1 MLEKPDTP
9 HLEPDIHGEHV
20 TTSQQKR
27 GTMLHA
33 ARQGPDPPADGIHA
47 SAANNVSVARSD
59 GKLHLLLAA
68 SGSVASIKLVQIING
83 LASHRN
89 LSIRLVL
96 TAAAE
101 HFLAGQSAEQPSLAE
116 VRRMPNVDGI
126 YTDAA
131 EWTRP
136 WTRGAPILHIEMR
149 RWADLMIVA
158 PLSANTMAKMV
169 AGICDTL
176 LLSIVRAW
184 DTDGSVDGVRK
195 KIVVCV
201 AMNTAMWRNPV
212 TARNLRTLEE
222 DWGGADGWVEVL
234 RPISKTLACNDTGDG
249 AMVGWEEIVAVAE
262 AKLGLTRPVMD

>member
-1 MLEKPDTP
+1 
-9 HLEPDIHGEHV
+9 
-20 TTSQQKR
+20 
-27 GTMLHA
+27 MLHA
-33 ARQGPDPPADGIHA
+33 VRQGPDSQADGIHA
-47 SAANNVSVARSD
+47 SAAGNVSLARSD

-68 SGSVASIKLVQIING
+68 SGSVASIKIFQIING
-83 LASHRN
+83 LASHSN

-116 VRRMPNVDGI
+116 LRRLPNVDGI

-149 RWADLMIVA
+149 RWADVMIVA
-158 PLSANTMAKMV
+158 PLSANTMAKMA
-169 AGICDTL
+169 AGICDNL
-176 LLSIVRAW
+176 LLSVVRAW
-184 DTDGSVDGVRK
+184 DTDGSIDGVRK

-201 AMNTAMWRNPV
+201 AMNTAMWRHPV
-212 TARNLRTLEE
+212 TAKNLRTLEE
-222 DWGGADGWVEVL
+222 DWGGAGGWVEVL
-234 RPISKTLACNDTGDG
+234 RPVSKTLACNDVGDG
-249 AMVGWEEIVAVAE
+249 AMVSWQEIVAVAE